1 MIEIKGLRKSFGDNE
16 VLRKI
21 DLDVKKGSVTV
32 IAGPSGSGKS
42 TLLRCINL
50 LELPQQGALNLGEI
64 KVDFSRLHKKDI
76 LNIRRN
82 TAMVFQSYNLFMHK
96 TAVENVTEG
105 LIVVRQIGKKQAKD
119 IARSYLDKV
128 GVLDK
133 ADFFPAQLS
142 GGQQQR
148 IAIARALAMNPK
160 VILFDEPTSAL
171 DPELVQEVLGVMRK
185 LAGDGIT
192 MMVVT
197 HEMSFAR
204 DVGTEVVFIDKGIIL
219 EKEKPSVFFKN
230 PKYPRTRQFL
240 AQISH

>member
-1 MIEIKGLRKSFGDNE
+1 MIEIKGLIKSFGDNE

-21 DLDVKKGSVTV
+21 DLNVKKGSVTV

-50 LELPQQGALNLGEI
+50 LESPQQGALNLGEF

-76 LNIRRN
+76 RNIRRN
-82 TAMVFQSYNLFMHK
+82 TAMVFQSYNLFLHK

-133 ADFFPAQLS
+133 AESYPAQLS

-219 EKEKPSVFFKN
+219 EKAKPSAFFN
-230 PKYPRTRQFL
+230 SPKCSRTRQFL
-240 AQISH
+240 AQISN